1 MQLTCS
7 CAFISKNMM
16 VVVLSFSLKRLGKI
30 RSFRQKTEVLK
41 YPSVT
46 HYTNVKCLV
55 TKRDQTSFDDY
66 IILFLVIK
74 WYQTWLNEQGLYNV

>member
-1 MQLTCS
+1 
-7 CAFISKNMM
+7 M

-46 HYTNVKCLV
+46 HHTNVKCLV
-55 TKRDQTSFDDY
+55 TKRDQTSFDD
-66 IILFLVIK
+66 IK
-74 WYQTWLNEQGLYNV
+74 HRLMINHVVLSDQMVPNMFE

>member
-1 MQLTCS
+1 
-7 CAFISKNMM
+7 M

-41 YPSVT
+41 YTSVT

-55 TKRDQTSFDDY
+55 TKRDQTSFDD
-66 IILFLVIK
+66 
-74 WYQTWLNEQGLYNV
+74 